1 MPRQYVNSLKDGDP
15 VDEVFLLADR
25 QLRANRNA
33 NLYLLASLRDRT
45 GLING
50 LMWNV
55 TEDST
60 NHLNAGDFVRVRGKV
75 QLYQGALQMIVTNIG
90 AVGATGLDPADFH
103 PASSQDTTRLM
114 ARVQE
119 ILLGIDDP
127 KLRTLMECFLVDE
140 PLMNAFRAAPAGV
153 KAHHAYHGGLL
164 EHVANILETAVRI
177 ADLYPK
183 VDRNLLLAGIFL
195 HDMGKV
201 REMASDASFV
211 YTDEG
216 QLVGHLVIG
225 VEILNEKIAEVQR
238 LTGEDFP
245 HETALRLKHLILSHH
260 GEYAFGSP
268 KLPMTPEAIALH
280 HLDNLDAKVH
290 EFTRSIAE
298 DPNSGSNWTPY
309 SQRLERK
316 LYKGR
321 TNGDVP

>member
-1 MPRQYVNSLKDGDP
+1 MSRQYVNALKDGDA

-33 NLYLLASLRDRT
+33 NLYLLANLRDRT

-55 TEDST
+55 TEDSCA
-60 NHLNAGDFVRVRGKV
+60 HLNPGDFVRVRGKV
-75 QLYQGALQMIVTNIG
+75 QLFQGALQMIVSHIG
-90 AVGATGLDPADFH
+90 AVGATGLDPAEFH
-103 PASSQDTTRLM
+103 PATSQDTARLM
-114 ARVQE
+114 GRVQE
-119 ILLGIDDP
+119 VLLGIEDA

-140 PLMNAFRAAPAGV
+140 PLMNAFRMAPAGV

-164 EHVANILETAVRI
+164 EHVTNMLETAVRI

-183 VDRNLLLAGIFL
+183 VDRGLLLAGIFL
-195 HDMGKV
+195 HDIGKL

-216 QLVGHLVIG
+216 QLLGHLVIG
-225 VEILNEKIAEVQR
+225 VEMLSEKIAEFER
-238 LTGEDFP
+238 LTGETFP
-245 HETALRLKHLILSHH
+245 QETALRLKHMILSHH
-260 GEYAFGSP
+260 GTYEFGSP
-268 KLPMTPEAIALH
+268 RLPMTPEAIALH

-290 EFTRSIAE
+290 EFARSIEE

-316 LYKGR
+316 LYKGQV
-321 TNGDVP
+321 NGNVE